1 MRIPPCG
8 DYGDVD
14 GDGYVT
20 EEDAIAAARHYYGTD
35 LFPDG
40 QLSGR
45 GFARADVNS
54 DGVVAMEDAAMIAEY
69 AVGTTE
75 TFPACVGYGDDAKTV
90 FKTFAAAAVI
100 AYVVVKI
107 IWR

>member
-35 LFPDG
+35 LFPDKR
-40 QLSGR
+40 LSG
-45 GFARADVNS
+45 GAFVRADVNR
-54 DGVVAMEDAAMIAEY
+54 DGVVTMEDAGTIAEY

-75 TFPACVGYGDDAKTV
+75 TFPACVGYGDEAKTV
-90 FKTFAAAAVI
+90 FKTFAAAALI
-100 AYVVVKI
+100 AYVVAKI